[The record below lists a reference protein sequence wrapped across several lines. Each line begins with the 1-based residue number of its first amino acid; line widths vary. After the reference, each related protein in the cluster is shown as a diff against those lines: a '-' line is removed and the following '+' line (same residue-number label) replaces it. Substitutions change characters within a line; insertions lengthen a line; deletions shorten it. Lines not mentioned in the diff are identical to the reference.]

1 MSLAVAVSCGVAA
14 AVAYAGA
21 TATEHAAAHTGT
33 GDHDATGL
41 VRLIRNPWWLL
52 GFFLDFVGL
61 ILQIVALSAGT
72 VVLVQP
78 ILVLSLPLSLP
89 LRWALGGPR
98 PRQRDYLACG
108 AILLGLTAFFLILG
122 TPAQS
127 HVLHRRHA
135 LIAAIIALAAGGLA
149 CLWGHRRSAP
159 VRAAVYGAV
168 AGGWFGLVGVLL
180 DASITTWRA
189 RGFEGFAHASG
200 FAPVL
205 GVIVVG
211 ALSIILTQVSFQ
223 VGTLGASFP
232 ANLAAAPVVAVI
244 LGATLLREHVPS
256 GTPYIVGYAA
266 CLVAIIFGSIQLA
279 GGGSTTD
286 DRPVDPP
293 PDRSRL
299 GQPATGQP
307 E

>member
-1 MSLAVAVSCGVAA
+1 VAISCGVGA

-33 GDHDATGL
+33 GDHDRAGL
-41 VRLIRNPWWLL
+41 VGLVRNPWWLF

-61 ILQIVALSAGT
+61 VLQIAALSAGT

-89 LRWALGGPR
+89 LRWMLGGPR
-98 PRQRDYLACG
+98 PRPRDYLACA
-108 AILLGLTAFFLILG
+108 AILLGLSFFFFLLG

-135 LIAAIIALAAGGLA
+135 LVAAIIALAAGGLA
-149 CLWGHRRSAP
+149 CLWGHRRTAV

-180 DASITTWRA
+180 DASITTWRE
-189 RGFEGFAHASG
+189 RGLPGFEHPSG
-200 FAPVL
+200 FIPVL
-205 GVIVVG
+205 GVLVIG
-211 ALSIILTQVSFQ
+211 ALSIIVTQVSFQ
-223 VGTLGASFP
+223 VGSIGASLP
-232 ANLAAAPVVAVI
+232 ANLTAGPVVAVI
-244 LGATLLREHVPS
+244 LGAALLRERVPA
-256 GTPYIVGYAA
+256 TAPYLIGYLA
-266 CLVAIIFGSIQLA
+266 CLAAIVLGSIELA
-279 GGGSTTD
+279 IDSGADQSS
-286 DRPVDPP
+286 P
-293 PDRSRL
+293 L
-299 GQPATGQP
+299 GEPSAREP